1 LKTFLQHITVALLL
15 ACQALPAVAAHSNP
29 VGLLAVRN
37 DTRQQQDPK
46 PPKVITAKV
55 TRSIENELITVLAT
69 FPEDMPGVK
78 VSMFNILGKLIDLQ
92 AYGATSQGESTYQF
106 LTKGL
111 PNGPYLIVL
120 EAGNQRIT
128 NKVML
133 SR

>member
-1 LKTFLQHITVALLL
+1 VKALLRYTTVFILLLGHL
-15 ACQALPAVAAHSNP
+15 APAMAHSNP
-29 VGLLAVRN
+29 VGILAVRN

-55 TRSIENELITVLAT
+55 TRSIENELITVSAS
-69 FPEDMPGVK
+69 FPDDVPAVK

-92 AYGATSQGESTYQF
+92 NYGPMTQGESTFQF